1 MYIYNMI
8 EDKEKLWSKV
18 LSDMELSLSKA
29 NFVMWF
35 KDTFIVKVEDGVVF
49 VGVPSAFTKE
59 WFANKYH
66 KLILKSLREASELV
80 RAVEYMIVKSD
91 ARKEV
96 EEAERKKRT
105 INPNAGQELPLG
117 ELYVNKDDNLN
128 PKYTFESFVIG
139 PFNELAHAAAQAV
152 IKKPASYNPLFFYG
166 DTGRGKTHLIQAIGN
181 QLKADDPTKRVYY
194 ITSDKFYQEFA
205 AAMQEGKITIFKD
218 KYKKYDVFIMDDIQF
233 LSKKE
238 KTQEELFHLFNY
250 LNDNNKQIIFSSDQ
264 HPNYINDLEDRLKSR
279 FVAGMIVDIPEPDY
293 ESRAAII
300 NNKIKSRG
308 LEINPEIVDFLATN
322 TEGSIRELEGL
333 VNNITCQME
342 LKARPLELSEIKH
355 LIKDTARPTKSVS
368 VRDVIK
374 AIATFYD
381 IEEEMLTDK
390 TRKKEV
396 VKPRQVAMYILRE
409 DYGTSFPSIG
419 QKMGGRDHT
428 TVIHS
433 CEKIK
438 NDLKSNNQ
446 LAQEINQI
454 RAML

>member
-1 MYIYNMI
+1 M
-8 EDKEKLWSKV
+8 LWNKV
-18 LSDMELSLSKA
+18 LAEMELTLSKA

-35 KDTFIVKVEDGVVF
+35 KDTFIVKIDDGVVYI
-49 VGVPSAFTKE
+49 GVPSAFIKE

-66 KLILKSLREASELV
+66 KIIFKSLRDASEQV
-80 RAVEYMIVKSD
+80 RSIEYMIVKSEG
-91 ARKEV
+91 RKEI
-96 EEAERKKRT
+96 EDNERKKSNFKQT
-105 INPNAGQELPLG
+105 TGQELPLND
-117 ELYVNKDDNLN
+117 LYINKDDNLN
-128 PKYTFESFVIG
+128 PRYTFDNFVIG
-139 PFNELAHAAAQAV
+139 PFNELAHAAAQAI
-152 IKKPASYNPLFFYG
+152 IKKPVSYNPLFFYG

-181 QLKADDPTKRVYY
+181 HLKQNDPNKKVYY

-205 AAMQEGKITIFKD
+205 SAMQEGKINSFKD

-238 KTQEELFHLFNY
+238 KTQEELFHLFNH

-293 ESRAAII
+293 ESRGAII
-300 NNKIKSRG
+300 KNKIKSRNID
-308 LEINPEIVDFLATN
+308 LDPEIIEFLTTN
-322 TEGSIRELEGL
+322 TEGNIRELEGL

-342 LKARPLELSEIKH
+342 LKGRQLELSEIKH
-355 LIKDTARPTKSVS
+355 LIKDTAKPTKSVS
-368 VRDVIK
+368 VKDVLK
-374 AIATFYD
+374 AISTFYD
-381 IEEEMLTDK
+381 IEESSITDK

-396 VKPRQVAMYILRE
+396 VKPRQIAMYILRE
-409 DYGTSFPSIG
+409 DYGVSYPSIG

-433 CEKIK
+433 CEKVKNDIK
-438 NDLKSNNQ
+438 NSNQ
-446 LAQEINQI
+446 LLQEVNQI

>member
-1 MYIYNMI
+1 MM
-8 EDKEKLWSKV
+8 EDKEMLWNKV
-18 LSDMELSLSKA
+18 LAEMELTLSKA

-35 KDTFIVKVEDGVVF
+35 KDTFIVKIDDGVVYI
-49 VGVPSAFTKE
+49 GVPSAFIKE

-66 KLILKSLREASELV
+66 KMIFKALRDASESV
-80 RAVEYMIVKSD
+80 RSIEYMIVKSEG
-91 ARKEV
+91 RKEI
-96 EEAERKKRT
+96 EDNERKKSAFKT
-105 INPNAGQELPLG
+105 ASGQELPLND
-117 ELYVNKDDNLN
+117 LYISKEDNLN
-128 PKYTFESFVIG
+128 PRYTFDNFVIG
-139 PFNELAHAAAQAV
+139 PFNELAHAAAQAI
-152 IKKPASYNPLFFYG
+152 IKKPVSYNPLFFYG

-181 QLKADDPTKRVYY
+181 HLKQSDPNKKVYY

-205 AAMQEGKITIFKD
+205 SAMQEGKINSFKD

-238 KTQEELFHLFNY
+238 KTQEELFHLFNH

-293 ESRAAII
+293 ESRSAII
-300 NNKIKSRG
+300 KNKIKSRNID
-308 LEINPEIVDFLATN
+308 LNPEIIEFLTAN
-322 TEGSIRELEGL
+322 TEGNIRELEGL

-342 LKARPLELSEIKH
+342 LKGRQLELSEIKH
-355 LIKDTARPTKSVS
+355 LIKDTAKPTKSVS
-368 VRDVIK
+368 VKDVLK
-374 AIATFYD
+374 AISTFYEID
-381 IEEEMLTDK
+381 ESSITDK

-409 DYGTSFPSIG
+409 DYGVSYPSIG

-438 NDLKSNNQ
+438 NDIKNSNQ
-446 LAQEINQI
+446 LLQEVNQI

>member
-1 MYIYNMI
+1 M
-8 EDKEKLWSKV
+8 EDKEMLWSKV
-18 LSDMELSLSKA
+18 LAEMELSLSKA

-35 KDTFIVKVEDGVVF
+35 KDTFIVKIDDGVVYI
-49 VGVPSAFTKE
+49 GVPSAFIKE

-66 KLILKSLREASELV
+66 KIIFKSLRDARESV
-80 RAVEYMIVKSD
+80 RSIEYMIVKSEG
-91 ARKEV
+91 RKEI
-96 EEAERKKRT
+96 EDNERKKSNFKAT
-105 INPNAGQELPLG
+105 IGQELPLNDF
-117 ELYVNKDDNLN
+117 YINKDDNLN
-128 PKYTFESFVIG
+128 PRYTFDNFVIG
-139 PFNELAHAAAQAV
+139 PFNELAHAAAQAI
-152 IKKPASYNPLFFYG
+152 IKKPVSYNPLFFYG
-166 DTGRGKTHLIQAIGN
+166 DTGRGKTHLIQAVGN
-181 QLKADDPTKRVYY
+181 HIKQNDPNKKVYY

-205 AAMQEGKITIFKD
+205 SAMQEGKINSFKD

-238 KTQEELFHLFNY
+238 KTQEELFHLFNH

-293 ESRAAII
+293 ESRGAII
-300 NNKIKSRG
+300 RNKIKSRNID
-308 LEINPEIVDFLATN
+308 LEPAIIEFLTTN
-322 TEGSIRELEGL
+322 TEGNIRELEGL

-342 LKARPLELSEIKH
+342 LKGRQLELSEIKH
-355 LIKDTARPTKSVS
+355 LIKDTAKPTKSVS
-368 VRDVIK
+368 VKDVLK
-374 AIATFYD
+374 AISNFYD
-381 IEEEMLTDK
+381 IEESAITDK

-396 VKPRQVAMYILRE
+396 VKPRQIAMYILRE
-409 DYGTSFPSIG
+409 DYAVSYPSIG

-438 NDLKSNNQ
+438 NDIKNSNQ
-446 LAQEINQI
+446 LLQEVNQI

>member
-1 MYIYNMI
+1 M
-8 EDKEKLWSKV
+8 LWSKV
-18 LSDMELSLSKA
+18 LAQMELTLSKV

-35 KDTFIVKVEDGVVF
+35 KDTFIVKIDDGVVYI
-49 VGVPSAFTKE
+49 GVPSAFIKE

-66 KLILKSLREASELV
+66 KMIFKALRDASEQV
-80 RAVEYMIVKSD
+80 RSIEYMIVKSD
-91 ARKEV
+91 SRKEI
-96 EEAERKKRT
+96 EENERKKQALSMT
-105 INPNAGQELPLG
+105 PSQELPLNDF
-117 ELYVNKDDNLN
+117 YINKEDNLN
-128 PKYTFESFVIG
+128 PRYTFENFVIG
-139 PFNELAHAAAQAV
+139 PFNELAHAAAQAI
-152 IKKPASYNPLFFYG
+152 IKKPVSYNPLFFYG

-181 QLKADDPTKRVYY
+181 QLKQIDANKKVYY

-205 AAMQEGKITIFKD
+205 SAMQEGKINTFKD

-238 KTQEELFHLFNY
+238 KTQEELFHLFNH

-279 FVAGMIVDIPEPDY
+279 FVSGMIVDIPEPDY
-293 ESRAAII
+293 ESRSAII
-300 NNKIKSRG
+300 RNKMKSRNID
-308 LEINPEIVDFLATN
+308 LNPEIIEFLTTN
-322 TEGSIRELEGL
+322 TEGNIRELEGL

-342 LKARPLELSEIKH
+342 LKGRQLELSEIKH
-355 LIKDTARPTKSVS
+355 LVKDTAKPTKSVS
-368 VRDVIK
+368 VKDVIK
-374 AIATFYD
+374 AIANFYD
-381 IEEEMLTDK
+381 ISEMSITDK

-396 VKPRQVAMYILRE
+396 VKPRQIAMYILRE
-409 DYGTSFPSIG
+409 DYGVSYPSIG

-438 NDLKSNNQ
+438 TDIKNSNQ
-446 LAQEINQI
+446 LLQEVNQI